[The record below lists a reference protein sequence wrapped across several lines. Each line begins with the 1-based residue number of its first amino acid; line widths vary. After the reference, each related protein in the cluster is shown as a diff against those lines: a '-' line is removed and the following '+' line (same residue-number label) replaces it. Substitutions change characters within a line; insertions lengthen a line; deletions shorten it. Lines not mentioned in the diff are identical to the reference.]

1 MIEITAQS
9 PLPTRFHPRV
19 DAGFMVKLFTG
30 GRSILAKATD
40 LSMAGLRLVGDFAAA
55 DDKLTLCIPLP
66 GDREVVT
73 SATVRRRNEEGLSVE
88 FDQLDWDDM
97 FAIARYLHPRLP

>member
-1 MIEITAQS
+1 MLTLTAQS

-30 GRSILAKATD
+30 GRSVLAKATD
-40 LSMAGLRLVGDFAAA
+40 LSMAGLKLVGDFAAA
-55 DDKLTLCIPLP
+55 DDRLTLCIPLP

-73 SATVRRRNEEGLSVE
+73 QATVRRRNEEGLAVE